1 MIDYFITLIIHLSQ
15 SLEQCYRTIISEEI
29 RGSDLKLKTFYSF
42 DFRVEK
48 PHPSTRFPSGT
59 LGGRGAAFRYED
71 QVKYTQIPKISSL
84 TNMDCSLAR
93 PVSLELQVKPWEA
106 ARCTGFW
113 QKNWSPVWT
122 MMTLRPASWF

>member
-71 QVKYTQIPKISSL
+71 QVKYTQIPKISSPGQTWIAL
-84 TNMDCSLAR
+84 WPGLLAWSYKSNLGKQQGVLAFGR
-93 PVSLELQVKPWEA
+93 
-106 ARCTGFW
+106 RTGVLSG
-113 QKNWSPVWT
+113 Q
-122 MMTLRPASWF
+122 

>member
-71 QVKYTQIPKISSL
+71 QVKYTKIPKNKQSW

-93 PVSLELQVKPWEA
+93 PVSHGAWSYKSNLGKQQGVLA
-106 ARCTGFW
+106 FGRRTGVLSG
-113 QKNWSPVWT
+113 Q
-122 MMTLRPASWF
+122 